1 MISPQTPNGEI
12 TYPISCLN
20 FFNYTSF
27 VSHEW
32 FRLLFKEN
40 VTQIVKLPS
49 LSSIELLTS
58 SHLTKKLSHWKERK
72 IWKTTSST
80 SLLQTIYYHIRH
92 YCDVILKTP
101 RDLLSRVV
109 VLDAKRSTN
118 RTSHEAFYRK
128 ISLKTNFDKT
138 FCQKH

>member
-12 TYPISCLN
+12 TYPIICLN

-32 FRLLFKEN
+32 MLFKEN
-40 VTQIVKLPS
+40 VTQIVKLPL
-49 LSSIELLTS
+49 LSSTELLTS
-58 SHLTKKLSHWKERK
+58 SHLTQKLSHWKERE

-101 RDLLSRVV
+101 RDSLSRVV
-109 VLDAKRSTN
+109 VPDAKRSAHKSYISSCIT
-118 RTSHEAFYRK
+118 YRLDLFLFNM
-128 ISLKTNFDKT
+128 STYS
-138 FCQKH
+138 